1 MVKINLLPLKIR
13 KTKGMIK
20 LYIYLL
26 IGGSAG
32 VLVLVLLLLGLLVQT
47 HRIEAKLKKIDS
59 AEELFSEKIQELRKL
74 IGQEQRVQK
83 SRVLLEKLIVQ
94 HTTWISILDELADLV
109 RADMWLTRMQS
120 QRRKTDAGLVLTM
133 EGRAYNKITVAE
145 FLTALEKSALFS
157 DIGLKSLTEVK
168 NQGQSQVQFKL
179 TLNGAGVDLRA
190 GEGL

>member
-1 MVKINLLPLKIR
+1 VVKINLLPLKIR

-145 FLTALEKSALFS
+145 FLTVLEKSALFS

>member
-145 FLTALEKSALFS
+145 FLTVLEKSALFS